1 MGRPA
6 PHAGRSFIASI
17 ALVLLLLLV
26 TTAAL
31 AGGAPRNVLVVENSL
46 SSASTDIAAYYM
58 AARGIPTSNLCR
70 IQCSTSEIVTP
81 TEFETNIRAP
91 ILNFLQTSPV
101 ANQIDYIVL
110 TKGVPLAANYGYS
123 SGPLSITSILTCVG
137 EPSVTEYMDNPYG
150 PTALYPTEAAFSH
163 QLDLI
168 GYDESVYH
176 LYLVTRLDAYT
187 VQDVRT
193 MIDRGIAASPLGPIL
208 LDATSGSGLLDLRLL
223 DAKNIL
229 LPRSIPT
236 IFDNTSVFLSNHTG
250 LMGYFSWGSN
260 DGSYTHAAYASNTFV
275 PGSIAD
281 TFVSSSGSTFNRTS
295 NGLSLYGQS
304 LVADLTSQGACG
316 VNGFV
321 SEPYQAYATYPR
333 ILFDRYTKGYNL
345 AESFYAATPMLF
357 WKSVVIGDPL
367 MAPYATVPQVTAE
380 FPQNPLTGSATLA
393 ATAVDPDG
401 IARVDFYLDGKKVG
415 SCASEPYSIQVDTTQ
430 NYVGTH
436 TVNVAAVEAGPVASE
451 GWTSAS
457 VAIVNPVSVLRVISD
472 ALPCADE
479 QGLQCTEKI
488 VTAATVAMG
497 GTEFYVQEADRSSGI
512 RVIST
517 TPVTEGDLVNIAGAV
532 VTDSGERSIRAD
544 TVQIGQRLLTPLK
557 PVGMPIKWIGGGDF
571 GANTKGV
578 TGGKGLRNIGLLV
591 TTCGTTTYIG
601 GVGEDFFYIDDGS
614 RLNDG
619 SGYVG
624 LKVKCR
630 NLTKP
635 ALGAKVRITG
645 ISSCEDKGSRV
656 IPMVKV
662 RKQSD
667 IRVVT

>member
-58 AARGIPTSNLCR
+58 AARGIPASNLCR
-70 IQCSTSEIVTP
+70 IQCSTDEIVTP

-91 ILNFLQTSPV
+91 ILTFLQTSPV

-110 TKGVPLAANYGYS
+110 TKGVPLGADYPNMAGA
-123 SGPLSITSILTCVG
+123 LSITSILTCVG
-137 EPSVTEYMDNPYG
+137 EPSVTRYLTNPYYSAAE
-150 PTALYPTEAAFSH
+150 TAFSH
-163 QLDLI
+163 QLSLN
-168 GYDESVYH
+168 GRH

-187 VQDVRT
+187 VQAVQT
-193 MIDRGIAASPLGPIL
+193 MIDRSIAPSPLGPIL
-208 LDATSGSGLLDLRLL
+208 LDAIPGSGALDLRLL
-223 DAKNIL
+223 DAKNL
-229 LPRSIPT
+229 LVSRGIPT
-236 IFDNTSVFLSNHTG
+236 IFDNTTSFLADYTG

-281 TFVSSSGSTFNRTS
+281 TFVSSSGRTFNPAS
-295 NGLSLYGQS
+295 SGQS
-304 LVADLTSQGACG
+304 LIADLITQGACG

-393 ATAVDPDG
+393 ATAMDTNG
-401 IARVDFYLDGKKVG
+401 IARVDFYLDGSKVG
-415 SCASEPYSIQVDTTQ
+415 SCTSEPYSIHVDTTA

-436 TVNVAAVEAGPVASE
+436 TVSVAAVEAGPVASE

-619 SGYVG
+619 SGHVG
-624 LKVKCR
+624 LKVECR
-630 NLTKP
+630 DLTKP
-635 ALGAKVRITG
+635 ALDAKVRITG
-645 ISSCEDKGSRV
+645 ISSCEDTGVRV
-656 IPMVKV
+656 IPMLKVRTESDVKV
-662 RKQSD
+662 MM
-667 IRVVT
+667 